1 MFNGRRQPLRGG
13 TSRMIG
19 ASLPILIRLLYEMK
33 LRVAS
38 NPGQF
43 ALAQDTLSRTIRSLE
58 WNLVLSHLVDSPT
71 LAGKLFHSSNMHSLT
86 SRISSKCPIDYDTA
100 SCPSMKGHGNPFS
113 VTIGALVS
121 ARFPPIMG
129 WRRHDDSHFLRAL
142 CTKQHPG
149 VSKDCLVRLV
159 MLHRH
164 DDIPLP

>member
-58 WNLVLSHLVDSPT
+58 WNLVLSHLVDGPALT
-71 LAGKLFHSSNMHSLT
+71 GKLFHPSNLHSLT
-86 SRISSKCPIDYDTA
+86 SRISSKCPLDYDTA
-100 SCPSMKGHGNPFS
+100 SCPSMKGPVNPFAVTVGARRPVRYVTKTGSRSRIAAIECEAGVKS
-113 VTIGALVS
+113 VT
-121 ARFPPIMG
+121 
-129 WRRHDDSHFLRAL
+129 
-142 CTKQHPG
+142 
-149 VSKDCLVRLV
+149 
-159 MLHRH
+159 
-164 DDIPLP
+164 